1 MHITATVQQRH
12 GEMWQSPHYTLSFH
26 ACHLKV
32 SNSHYLL
39 AAATEIK
46 ISKLWVPLNITEG
59 GPNLFNHKDNICLR
73 NEKPKKKAQTE
84 PVA

>member
-12 GEMWQSPHYTLSFH
+12 REMGQTSHHTLSFH

-32 SNSHYLL
+32 SNSHCLL

-46 ISKLWVPLNITEG
+46 MRRLWVPLNITEG
-59 GPNLFNHKDNICLR
+59 GPNLFNQKDNICLK
-73 NEKPKKKAQTE
+73 NGKPEKKAQTK

>member
-1 MHITATVQQRH
+1 MRITATVQQRH
-12 GEMWQSPHYTLSFH
+12 KRDGQSPHHTLSFH

-46 ISKLWVPLNITEG
+46 ISRLWVPLNITEG
-59 GPNLFNHKDNICLR
+59 GPNLFNHKDNICLK
-73 NEKPKKKAQTE
+73 NGKP
-84 PVA
+84 

>member
-1 MHITATVQQRH
+1 MHIAATVQQRH
-12 GEMWQSPHYTLSFH
+12 REMWQSPYHTLSFH
-26 ACHLKV
+26 PCDLKV

-46 ISKLWVPLNITEG
+46 VGKLWVTLNITEG

-73 NEKPKKKAQTE
+73 NGKPKKKTLAK

>member
-1 MHITATVQQRH
+1 MHDTAAVQQRH
-12 GEMWQSPHYTLSFH
+12 REMGQSPRHVFSFH

-39 AAATEIK
+39 AAAAEIK
-46 ISKLWVPLNITEG
+46 ISSLCVPLNITEG
-59 GPNLFNHKDNICLR
+59 GPNLFNHKDNICLK
-73 NEKPKKKAQTE
+73 NGKPEKKAQTK